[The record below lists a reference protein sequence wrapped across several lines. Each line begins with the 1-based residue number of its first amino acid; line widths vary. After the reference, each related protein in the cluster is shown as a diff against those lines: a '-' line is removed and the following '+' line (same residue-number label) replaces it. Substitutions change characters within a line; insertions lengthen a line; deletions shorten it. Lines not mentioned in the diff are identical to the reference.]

1 MSGVAPGQRQALG
14 QFMKNMQLGS
24 VVGSL
29 KLFLAVACWGVS
41 MPLLLSPVAPPEMAM
56 NFAFVLFVLYLGVAC
71 LRLRRQ
77 SRIIVLA
84 LFGIGMLVLPEWPDW
99 AQLKQTGSFVLIFAC
114 LMPTLTLVRATAMT
128 MPSVARTQD
137 RLAALPPEHSASG
150 LQLASQMLGSIMN
163 IGAFALVSV
172 ALPSDAGEQ
181 RRRVAAEAALR
192 GMNAA
197 VLWSPFF
204 ISFAV
209 AGIYLPVGFAPG
221 AILLGIFLSFLFFII
236 TSALVAPAGARFAI
250 GQSLQ
255 PLAPIASRLF
265 LAVFCVMALSFIT
278 GFTALYAIIATMP
291 LLCGVQMLRR
301 RDTIQLIL
309 ANFRQLQK
317 NSGDDLVIISVSML
331 IASMAGQ
338 TDYMISM
345 LTSIFGQAPEIQI
358 MLFALPVIVW
368 AGSVMGV
375 HPVISSAPLL
385 TFFSP
390 GITVYDAMFLAQAHM
405 LGWSTGTMMSYSSLS
420 VVTVGA
426 QFRLSAVQL
435 SFGPNFF
442 AAGGLAIGGGM
453 LLGLLNGLFGG
464 LLSG

>member
-41 MPLLLSPVAPPEMAM
+41 MPLLLSPVAPTEMAM

-99 AQLKQTGSFVLIFAC
+99 AQLKQTGSFVLIFVC

-128 MPSVARTQD
+128 MPSVARTQY

-163 IGAFALVSV
+163 IGAFALVSA

-181 RRRVAAEAALR
+181 RRLVAAEAALR

-209 AGIYLPVGFAPG
+209 AGVYLPVGFAPG
-221 AILLGIFLSFLFFII
+221 AILLGFQ
-236 TSALVAPAGARFAI
+236 FA
-250 GQSLQ
+250 
-255 PLAPIASRLF
+255 
-265 LAVFCVMALSFIT
+265 C
-278 GFTALYAIIATMP
+278 
-291 LLCGVQMLRR
+291 
-301 RDTIQLIL
+301 
-309 ANFRQLQK
+309 
-317 NSGDDLVIISVSML
+317 
-331 IASMAGQ
+331 
-338 TDYMISM
+338 
-345 LTSIFGQAPEIQI
+345 
-358 MLFALPVIVW
+358 
-368 AGSVMGV
+368 
-375 HPVISSAPLL
+375 
-385 TFFSP
+385 
-390 GITVYDAMFLAQAHM
+390 
-405 LGWSTGTMMSYSSLS
+405 
-420 VVTVGA
+420 
-426 QFRLSAVQL
+426 
-435 SFGPNFF
+435 
-442 AAGGLAIGGGM
+442 GLAWP
-453 LLGLLNGLFGG
+453 
-464 LLSG
+464 